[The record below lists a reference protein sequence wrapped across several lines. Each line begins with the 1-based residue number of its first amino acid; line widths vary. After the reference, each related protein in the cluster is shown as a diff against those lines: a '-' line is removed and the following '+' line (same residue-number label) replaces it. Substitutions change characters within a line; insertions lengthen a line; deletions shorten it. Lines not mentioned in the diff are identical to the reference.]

1 MTSIYRTAEM
11 NRLSHNDSS
20 DILKITPYNPLPEI
34 GDQDRD
40 VTQNDNQVG
49 GADSNSTE
57 IDSEIDDEIEM
68 EVEEIEGKSKD
79 DEEGDE
85 IDATDE
91 EIKDETMDKMKKNYS
106 YPDPSDPHI
115 QYKLYKKREFYYN
128 KINERPDIE
137 KDTPYSVIKEY
148 RDNTCGRSFM
158 LHEHQ
163 GMLSNLINPDT
174 PYRGILVFHGL
185 GTGKCVH
192 KDTRVYVNGEYL
204 IISDL
209 WNQNSTDIRID
220 DDSGEWS
227 VPKNNLIVKSLDA
240 DANKLVYQ
248 RVLHIYRERI
258 TSNVRNITLDNGDRL
273 VMTFQHRLFKNGE
286 WTTDLSV
293 GDYVKVP
300 VDIENSFAI
309 TERKIASIDIIKYDD
324 YVYDLE
330 VEDTHNYVAEG
341 IICHNTC
348 VGVAIAENFK
358 EMVMKYNTKIY
369 VLVPGPIIKESWRH
383 HLLFCTGET
392 YRKYQDKYTYV
403 DEQEKNRQDKQALAQ
418 ALQYYKLMSYRS
430 FYKRVLG
437 EKIVDK
443 KVTEGGRTKTTYRK
457 TKEGDFERDIAI
469 DRIYNLDNSII
480 IVDEAHNLT
489 GNAYGAALR
498 KVINNSKNL
507 RVVLMTATPMKN
519 LGSDIIELIN
529 FLRPKSHPMLRDKM
543 LNSHKNHQMDFRQGG
558 KEYFKKMVSGYVSHV
573 RGSDPLT
580 FAKRVDKGVVPKG
593 LSFTNLIRCEMLE
606 FQRKIYKATVK
617 EYDDALDRAS
627 EAVANM
633 AFPGLS
639 KDRKSLSGYYGREG
653 LNIIK
658 EQLKVSGPML
668 NKMIGERFFG
678 GKEDRDL
685 MYITN
690 DGKTVTGKIFKMP
703 YLKNFSIKFY
713 KAVKKLNRLVEG
725 KKGSKT
731 AFVYSNL
738 VKVGIDVFQEVLTQ
752 NGYLEYQEDPTNYQI
767 NDDTICYYCGK
778 TKAEHKQISRSKIM
792 NRLTRE
798 IQTMMGGGRVKD
810 LYQRGGN
817 NGNESDESTMY
828 VGSSDT
834 FSEDTTDSDGVP
846 AKSSTVRISETSTEY
861 SDNTKAEHST
871 IPAHKFYPAT
881 FVSITGKS
889 SEEKADMMSE
899 DKKRILDKVFNTIEN
914 KEGKY
919 IKLVL
924 GSKVMNEGISMKHV
938 GEVHILDVYFNL
950 GKVDQVV
957 GRAIRWCSHYKV
969 MGEKHVFPYVNVYK
983 YVVALDK
990 DNAAGLT
997 SEEELY
1003 RKAEQKYIL
1012 IKKIERAMKEVAI
1025 DCPLNIHGNIF
1036 GEEVREHSGCDMHS
1050 NKKCPAICDYT
1061 SCQYKC
1067 DDPKLDFE
1075 YYDPDRNVYKIV
1087 KRDNLD
1093 YSTFTHKLAES
1104 EIEQAKAKI
1113 KEMYITKPAHTLRDI
1128 LDYVKKS
1135 YRAEKQDLFDEFFV
1149 YKALDDM
1156 IPITENDFNNFK
1168 DTIIDKN
1175 NNQGYLIY
1183 RDTYYI
1189 FQPFNQNELVP
1200 LYYRSNKTD
1209 EVKYEL
1215 SLYHYLKNLP
1225 EYKRKV
1231 KGTKKVKTVIDE
1243 THVYNFEDTME
1254 YYDTRNEYKYV
1265 GIVDKE
1271 ATRRKSKAAE
1281 DVKDVFKI
1289 REKLPKI
1296 LDKKRG
1302 TGIPSLKGAV
1312 CSTSKSKDYLEK
1324 VAKNLGADYNT
1335 DMTRVD
1341 ICSAIE
1347 QEMLLKEKYA
1357 TDKKGDKYTYI
1368 RIPANH
1374 PTLPFPYNLEDR
1386 VRHIVT
1392 QIRNEIKFAIDVKTS
1407 TTKKKDGPEKGMTS
1421 YVITIVNKPQLKEYT
1436 KFLQKL
1442 GGNETA
1448 KEWVIMVE

>member
-1 MTSIYRTAEM
+1 MTSVYRNYTYNQDSG
-11 NRLSHNDSS
+11 NRLSHNDESS
-20 DILKITPYNPLPEI
+20 DVLKKVAHYPVP
-34 GDQDRD
+34 DQDKIEFEHR
-40 VTQNDNQVG
+40 G
-49 GADSNSTE
+49 GGK
-57 IDSEIDDEIEM
+57 DSESDIDKGDLESDLESEL
-68 EVEEIEGKSKD
+68 EVEEIEGQD
-79 DEEGDE
+79 VTDPNVGEDVDVEEDVE
-85 IDATDE
+85 V

-106 YPDPSDPHI
+106 YPDPADPHI
-115 QYKLYKKREFYYN
+115 QYKLYKKREFYFN
-128 KINERPDIE
+128 KINERPDISSE
-137 KDTPYSVIKEY
+137 TPYSVIREY
-148 RDNTCGRSFM
+148 RNNTCGRAFM

-174 PYRGILVFHGL
+174 PYSGILVFHGL
-185 GTGKCVH
+185 GTGK
-192 KDTRVYVNGEYL
+192 
-204 IISDL
+204 
-209 WNQNSTDIRID
+209 
-220 DDSGEWS
+220 
-227 VPKNNLIVKSLDA
+227 
-240 DANKLVYQ
+240 
-248 RVLHIYRERI
+248 
-258 TSNVRNITLDNGDRL
+258 
-273 VMTFQHRLFKNGE
+273 
-286 WTTDLSV
+286 
-293 GDYVKVP
+293 
-300 VDIENSFAI
+300 
-309 TERKIASIDIIKYDD
+309 
-324 YVYDLE
+324 
-330 VEDTHNYVAEG
+330 
-341 IICHNTC
+341 TC

-358 EMVMKYNTKIY
+358 EMVQKYNTKIY
-369 VLVPGPIIKESWRH
+369 ILVPGPIIKESWRH

-392 YRKYQDKYTYV
+392 YKKYHDKYTYI
-403 DEQEKNRQDKQALAQ
+403 DDQEKARQEKQALAQ

-443 KVTEGGRTKTTYRK
+443 KVTDGGRTKTTYRK

-498 KVINNSKNL
+498 KIINNSKNL

-529 FLRPKSHPMLRDKM
+529 FLRPKEYPIIRDKM
-543 LNSHKNHQMDFRQGG
+543 LNSHKNHEMDFRPGG
-558 KEYFKKMVSGYVSHV
+558 KEYFKKMVGGYVSHV

-580 FAKRVDKGVVPKG
+580 FAKRVDKGVVPAG

-606 FQRKIYKATVK
+606 FQRVIYNTTVR
-617 EYDDALDRAS
+617 EFDDALDRAS

-633 AFPGLS
+633 AFPGMS
-639 KDRKSLSGYYGREG
+639 KDRKSLSGYYGRDG
-653 LNIIK
+653 LNVIK
-658 EQLKVSGPML
+658 EQLKVNGAKL
-668 NKMIGERFFG
+668 NKMIGDRFFD

-685 MYITN
+685 LYITN

-713 KAVKKLNRLVEG
+713 KALKKVKRLVAG

-738 VKVGIDVFQEVLTQ
+738 VKVGIEVFQEVLTQ
-752 NGYLEYQEDPTNYQI
+752 NGYLEYQEDPSNYQVS
-767 NDDTICYYCGK
+767 DDTICYYCGK
-778 TKAEHKQISRSKIM
+778 TKAEHKQISRSKVM

-798 IQTMMGGGRVKD
+798 IKMLTGGGRVKD
-810 LYQRGGN
+810 LYQMGGDEE
-817 NGNESDESTMY
+817 GEDDTVLVGEATDTESVDS
-828 VGSSDT
+828 
-834 FSEDTTDSDGVP
+834 TDSDGAYVSP
-846 AKSSTVRISETSTEY
+846 TVHVSETSTEY
-861 SDNTKAEHST
+861 NENVQEDIGK

-969 MGEKHVFPYVNVYK
+969 MGEKNQFPHVNVYK
-983 YVVALDK
+983 YVVTLNK
-990 DNAAGLT
+990 DGKDGLT

-1012 IKKIERAMKEVAI
+1012 IKKIERSMKEVAI

-1036 GEEVREHSGCDMHS
+1036 GEEVKEHSGCDMHS
-1050 NKKCPAICDYT
+1050 DKQCPAICDYT
-1061 SCQYKC
+1061 TCQYKC

-1075 YYDPDRNVYKIV
+1075 YYDPGRNIYKIV
-1087 KRDNLD
+1087 RRKDVD
-1093 YSTFTHKLAES
+1093 YSTFTHNLAEA
-1104 EIEQAKAKI
+1104 EIEQAKSKI
-1113 KEMYITKPAHTLRDI
+1113 KEMYITKPAHMLRDI
-1128 LDYVKKS
+1128 LDYVRKS
-1135 YRAEKQDLFDEFFV
+1135 YKEEKQELFDEFFV

-1225 EYKRKV
+1225 EYKQKV
-1231 KGTKKVKTVIDE
+1231 KGSKRIKTVIDE
-1243 THVYNFEDTME
+1243 ANIYNFEDTLE
-1254 YYDTRNEYKYV
+1254 YYDSRDEYKYV

-1271 ATRRKSKAAE
+1271 ATRRKSKSAE
-1281 DVKDVFKI
+1281 EVKDVFKI

-1312 CSTSKSKDYLEK
+1312 CSTSKSKDYLEN
-1324 VAKNLGADYNT
+1324 VAKDLNADYK
-1335 DMTRVD
+1335 DEMTRVD
-1341 ICSAIE
+1341 ICSSIE

-1368 RIPANH
+1368 RIPSNH
-1374 PTLPFPYNLEDR
+1374 PRLPFPYNLEDR

-1392 QIRNEIKFAIDVKTS
+1392 QIRNQAKFAVDIKTS
-1407 TTKKKDGPEKGMTS
+1407 SAKKKAGPEKGMPS
-1421 YVITIVNKPQLKEYT
+1421 YSITIANKPQLKEYT
-1436 KFLQKL
+1436 DFFKGL
-1442 GGNETA
+1442 GGVETK
-1448 KEWVIMVE
+1448 KEWTVTIE